1 MTVRRVLGEARGAA
15 TIGVVRLG
23 IGWRLRAA
31 IVAGMVLAVGA
42 SFGAGGTVPW
52 IVPTLLVAAAMVA
65 AARPDTHVG
74 LGVLLAFGWY
84 WLANVGA
91 DASPWTV
98 VAAAGLLVFHL
109 GTSAAALGPAEV
121 ELPPS
126 LLVAWA
132 RRCVPIL
139 GGTVA
144 LWLLTAGLTSFD
156 ASSNVVLTAAALVVV
171 AVGGW
176 VALSRSKPES
186 PSPGSTP

>member
-1 MTVRRVLGEARGAA
+1 MTVRRVLGEARDAA

-31 IVAGMVLAVGA
+31 IVAGIVVAVGA
-42 SFGAGGTVPW
+42 SFGAGGRVPW
-52 IVPTLLVAAAMVA
+52 IVPTLLVAAARVA
-65 AARPDTHVG
+65 AARPDTHAG

-84 WLANVGA
+84 WLVNVDA

-109 GTSAAALGPAEV
+109 ATTAAALGPAEV

-126 LLVAWA
+126 VLVAWA

-156 ASSNVVLTAAALVVV
+156 ASSNVVLTAAALV
-171 AVGGW
+171 AIAAGGW